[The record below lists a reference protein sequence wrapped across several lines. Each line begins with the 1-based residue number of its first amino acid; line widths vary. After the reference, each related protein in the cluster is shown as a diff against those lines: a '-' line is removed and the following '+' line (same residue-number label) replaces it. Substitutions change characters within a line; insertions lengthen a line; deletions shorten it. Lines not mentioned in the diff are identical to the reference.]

1 MILRY
6 RSPAGTYGVGVDV
19 TAGFAPTLVEQYNA
33 PDVLTVTGPLDVLA
47 PLAVQGSGVRLESD
61 EATDVY
67 LLSRLNPASST
78 SDGVYSEEYTLVYT
92 SMTSWLWA
100 RITYPDPSKAW
111 GSQTTQTNYVRPSGN
126 VESTILDLINKNLGP
141 GALSP
146 RRLAGLSIPASGNRG
161 GTRGFT
167 FPRFD
172 PLGEDIAQ
180 VAEGAGLRV
189 RIVDDGSGGLTV
201 QIDEAADLSTT
212 ASYGTPLAGGRG
224 WVAADWSI
232 DMSVPDLTVAL
243 VAGSGQGTART
254 MLEVP
259 DATGALTTYG
269 RREGFVDQRQTSDTT
284 ELTNAGTDALTSGL
298 KPVSINVTIPDLPG
312 LRLGTDV
319 PLGSVVGLNLAGIR
333 VTERLRTVTTTWAVD
348 GVTRVGGI
356 GSDSQGVTRTDEQ
369 IRQLQRDMRRAQ
381 P

>member
-6 RSPAGTYGVGVDV
+6 RSPAGVYGRGVDA
-19 TAGFAPTLVEQYNA
+19 TAGFAPTLVEQYNG

-47 PLAVQGSGVRLESD
+47 PLAVEGSGVRLESD
-61 EATDVY
+61 EASDVY
-67 LLSRLNPASST
+67 ALSTLAPSSST
-78 SDGVYSEEYTLVYT
+78 DGGLYSEQYTLTYT
-92 SMTSWLWA
+92 SMTSWLWS
-100 RITYPDPSKAW
+100 RITYPDPSRAW
-111 GSQTTQTNYVRPSGN
+111 ESQTTAENYMWPSGD
-126 VESTILDLINKNLGP
+126 VESSILDLIDKNLGP
-141 GALSP
+141 GALP
-146 RRLAGLSIPASGNRG
+146 ARRLSGLSIPASGNRG
-161 GTRGFT
+161 GTRAFT

-172 PLGEDIAQ
+172 PLGEDVAQ
-180 VAEGAGLRV
+180 VAEAAGLRV

-201 QIDEAADLSTT
+201 QVDAAADLSDT
-212 ASYGTPLAGGRG
+212 ASYGTPRAGGRG

-243 VAGSGQGTART
+243 VAGSGQGTARA
-254 MLEVP
+254 MVEVP
-259 DATGALTTYG
+259 DATGALSTYG
-269 RREGFVDQRQTSDTT
+269 RREGFVDQRQTGDDD
-284 ELTNAGTDALTSGL
+284 ELTAAGTDALTSGL
-298 KPVSINVTIPDLPG
+298 KPVNISVTIPDLPG

-333 VTERLRTVTTTWAVD
+333 VAERLRTVTTTWAVD